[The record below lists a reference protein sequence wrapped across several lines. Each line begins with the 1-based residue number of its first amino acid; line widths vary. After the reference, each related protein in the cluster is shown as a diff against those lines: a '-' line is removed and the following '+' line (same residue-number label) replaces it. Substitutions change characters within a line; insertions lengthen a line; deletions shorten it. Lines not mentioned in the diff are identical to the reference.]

1 MLLLGGDG
9 SACPLIEPQRG
20 GGMGQGGLVGS
31 PLDFHLQEGG
41 LWFFSQVFCW
51 SRVFIVCKFS
61 VLECVLPGALCR
73 ESTFFLQFFLSAPMN
88 FSKLLSSSAAPL
100 A

>member
-1 MLLLGGDG
+1 
-9 SACPLIEPQRG
+9 
-20 GGMGQGGLVGS
+20 MGQGGLVGS
-31 PLDFHLQEGG
+31 PLDLHLQEGG